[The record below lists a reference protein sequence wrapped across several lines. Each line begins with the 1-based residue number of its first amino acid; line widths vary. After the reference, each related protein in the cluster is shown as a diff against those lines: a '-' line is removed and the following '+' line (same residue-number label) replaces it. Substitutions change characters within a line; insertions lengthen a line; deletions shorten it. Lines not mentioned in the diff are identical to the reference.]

1 MLCLDHADR
10 LVRESGC
17 LALGRL
23 RSKKSV
29 PKLVQI
35 WRNDY
40 ISTVREAAQIA
51 INQIGGDDAEQAM
64 HVTKLLTEEISLL
77 KQSPH

>member
-1 MLCLDHADR
+1 MSCLDHPDR

-23 RSKKSV
+23 KSQKSV
-29 PKLVQI
+29 PKLVQK
-35 WRNDY
+35 WRNDV

-64 HVTKLLTEEISLL
+64 HVTKILSEEISLL
-77 KQSPH
+77 KRSPH